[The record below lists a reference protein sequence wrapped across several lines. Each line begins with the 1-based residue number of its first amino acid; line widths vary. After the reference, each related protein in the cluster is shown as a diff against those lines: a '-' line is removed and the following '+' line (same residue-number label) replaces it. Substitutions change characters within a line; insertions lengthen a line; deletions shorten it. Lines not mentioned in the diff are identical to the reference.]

1 MKSLAALFGIAAVV
15 LVLGAGTSG
24 AAAQPSANG
33 NGNTGFSMFSFSAR
47 GVNFGADG
55 HVTFTNPN
63 TDPNQVTKG
72 RVNCLA
78 IVNNQAYMSGN
89 IVSISPDTQPPGLAP
104 TDFFAYAEDNGEPG
118 EFRDRFGFFSFTPST
133 TFAPTCLNPLS
144 FFTGSLVTSG
154 NVDVDPVP

>member
-1 MKSLAALFGIAAVV
+1 MKGLAALAAMAAVV
-15 LVLGAGTSG
+15 LALGAEISG

-33 NGNTGFSMFSFSAR
+33 NGNTGFSTFSFSAR

-63 TDPNQVTKG
+63 TDPNQVFKG

-89 IVSISPDTQPPGLAP
+89 IVSISPAQNPLTAP

-118 EFRDRFGFFSFTPST
+118 EFRDRFGFFTFTPST
-133 TFAPTCLNPLS
+133 TFAPSCLNPLA
-144 FFTGSLVTSG
+144 FFTGSLITSG